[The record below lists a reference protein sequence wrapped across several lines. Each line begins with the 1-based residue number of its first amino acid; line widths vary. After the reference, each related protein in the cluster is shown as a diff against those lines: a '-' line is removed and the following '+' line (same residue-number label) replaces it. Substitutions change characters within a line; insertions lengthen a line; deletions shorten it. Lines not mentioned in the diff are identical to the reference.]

1 MKAPTRSNAART
13 ANRGRRASGRR
24 DGGVAH
30 FRELTRVE
38 LPRVPR
44 FSQSHLKP
52 PFALFGPLDLRTL
65 AQVACA
71 LRADTQMQLAEEANL
86 TGVCRAVPPTEHC
99 ARIIMN

>member
-1 MKAPTRSNAART
+1 MKAPTKSNAART

-38 LPRVPR
+38 LPGVPR

-52 PFALFGPLDLRTL
+52 PFALFGPLDLRAKTTRYELTL
-65 AQVACA
+65 GCP
-71 LRADTQMQLAEEANL
+71 
-86 TGVCRAVPPTEHC
+86 TGVGSAVRLTRACRCDRRGFADLRCV
-99 ARIIMN
+99 R